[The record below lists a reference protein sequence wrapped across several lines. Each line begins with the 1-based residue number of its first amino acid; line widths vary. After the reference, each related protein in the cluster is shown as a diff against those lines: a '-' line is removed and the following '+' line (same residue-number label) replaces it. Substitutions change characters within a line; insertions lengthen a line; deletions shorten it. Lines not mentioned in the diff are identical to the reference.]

1 MTSLKTLLLEQ
12 LWLPALHSSW
22 ERLLMRTKLIPF
34 NQVILYQRFLK
45 NTLVITP

>member
-1 MTSLKTLLLEQ
+1 
-12 LWLPALHSSW
+12 
-22 ERLLMRTKLIPF
+22 LIPF